1 MNICCSSR
9 FYIYCIFLGTF
20 FVVFLILFCLL
31 IYFTLNFRFTFHQ
44 VLLTILFNNHTAYFW
59 RNTLSFAWL
68 KARYKMFLFCISG
81 GFYLLN
87 TFSTKIFR
95 CSLKN
100 RFLKGCMYMMLF
112 LFEALWLGALHHFR
126 MWLDELF
133 LKSWHHNC

>member
-100 RFLKGCMYMMLF
+100 RFIKRLHVHDVIFVWSTLIGCF
-112 LFEALWLGALHHFR
+112 ASFQNVIGWIIF
-126 MWLDELF
+126 
-133 LKSWHHNC
+133 KVVTS